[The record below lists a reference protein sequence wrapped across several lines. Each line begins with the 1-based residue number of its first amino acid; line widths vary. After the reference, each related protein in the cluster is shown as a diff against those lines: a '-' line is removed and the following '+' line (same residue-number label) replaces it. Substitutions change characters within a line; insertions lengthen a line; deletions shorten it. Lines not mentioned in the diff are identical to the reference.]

1 MKIIKQLP
9 EIIGLPIAVIG
20 WLAAIKYLP
29 LIFPAMG
36 IIDEGIVQVPI
47 IAALFLLFNNF
58 IVFVG
63 IKFNFPSLWKKYDLS
78 LQQSSSLPLGF
89 YKVYIVL
96 HITLA
101 ILELAVAS

>member
-1 MKIIKQLP
+1 MQKIKQFP
-9 EIIGLPIAVIG
+9 EIIGLPIALIC

-29 LIFPAMG
+29 FIFPAMG

-58 IVFVG
+58 IIFAG
-63 IKFNFPSLWKKYDLS
+63 IKLNFPTLWKRYDLS
-78 LQQSSSLPLGF
+78 LEHSSSLPLGF

-101 ILELAVAS
+101 ILELAVAL